1 MSIRQWKEKGPNL
14 NCSISSIVNDCGQK
28 YCQKIA
34 KAYCFAMGFGDFRL
48 EGVVLR
54 NPLNLTFLLYYFLIR
69 TILIHNE
76 KHTGVCI
83 NDTEL
88 SVENS
93 NNHTFVLSQLCS

>member
-48 EGVVLR
+48 EGIVLR
-54 NPLNLTFLLYYFLIR
+54 NSLALVNYSYYFHIR
-69 TILIHNE
+69 TILIRNK
-76 KHTGVCI
+76 KHRRLHEGLMI
-83 NDTEL
+83 I
-88 SVENS
+88 S
-93 NNHTFVLSQLCS
+93 

>member
-34 KAYCFAMGFGDFRL
+34 KAYCFAMGFGDFGL

-54 NPLNLTFLLYYFLIR
+54 NSLNLTFLLYYFLIR
-69 TILIHNE
+69 TILIHNG
-76 KHTGVCI
+76 KTYRYLHKRHMIV
-83 NDTEL
+83 
-88 SVENS
+88 S
-93 NNHTFVLSQLCS
+93 